1 MISRRQLFLV
11 LLVLPLLLG
20 LTAEEGGHGSATLD
34 FIAKIVNTLI
44 LFGGL
49 TFVMWKPVKAM
60 LAKRTMDVS
69 ETIRL
74 AETGRTGA
82 EAKMEASKVKL
93 SGLES
98 EVRGLKADAEEVG
111 RREAERILRAAADE
125 AARLK
130 KFTRQELDEQLRRG
144 IGELKSYAA
153 ARATEIA
160 RERIRRRLG
169 PEIQSALID
178 KSIDRLSKL
187 HEKPGHR

>member
-93 SGLES
+93 SGLEN
-98 EVRGLKADAEEVG
+98 EILGLKADAEEVG